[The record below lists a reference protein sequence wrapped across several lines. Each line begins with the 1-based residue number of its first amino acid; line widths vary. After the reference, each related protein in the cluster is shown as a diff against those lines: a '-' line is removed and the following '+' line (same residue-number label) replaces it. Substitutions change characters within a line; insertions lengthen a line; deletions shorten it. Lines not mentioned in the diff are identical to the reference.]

1 MPNSGLLTRLKKG
14 IAAGGFG
21 QLVSV
26 VIQFLQI
33 HLLIKL
39 WGAEKNGEWMM
50 LSAIPAQL
58 ALGDLGFG
66 AASGNEMTMRVG
78 REDRDGA
85 LRVFQ
90 SSWSLISALSLLFGS
105 LGLAL
110 VFFSPW
116 HSWISL
122 RLIPIW
128 ELDFAATLLILMVVA
143 QQQLSLIAA
152 GYKCDGL
159 YARCISAE
167 NFLRLGSFLL
177 GLAGVL
183 IFRNVISFAAGI
195 SGGYIIGVTAMAIDL
210 KRQRPWIKW
219 GIEHA
224 TFGELKP
231 LIVPAFSF
239 MLYPMGHAIS
249 QQWFSIAVGTL
260 ISPAAVSAFGALRTL
275 SRVVIQATSIFSG
288 PVWVELSAALGRGD
302 YKMARKLHHTIT
314 QAAFIIA
321 VAVAA
326 VMVVIGEPVY
336 KFYTDHQVPFD
347 QSVYLWLL
355 AVGVANSLWSASSS
369 VCVSINKHQTFTA
382 VFLAVNFGA
391 VFLVKPLIAVF
402 GMTGAAMALF
412 SVELVMALFVVRNSL
427 YLLDEPVAVW
437 FQSMLKNP
445 KTNFKSFRSESA
457 K

>member
-1 MPNSGLLTRLKKG
+1 MLCCRVQFLPNSGLLTRLKKG

-78 REDRDGA
+78 REDREGA

-90 SSWSLISALSLLFGS
+90 SSWSLITALSLLFASMGF
-105 LGLAL
+105 AL
-110 VFFSPW
+110 VYFSPW
-116 HSWISL
+116 HNWISL
-122 RLIPIW
+122 KLIPEW
-128 ELDFAATLLILMVVA
+128 ELDIAATLLILMVVA

-195 SGGYIIGVTAMAIDL
+195 SGGYIVGVTAMAIDL
-210 KRQRPWIKW
+210 KRQP
-219 GIEHA
+219 H
-224 TFGELKP
+224 
-231 LIVPAFSF
+231 
-239 MLYPMGHAIS
+239 
-249 QQWFSIAVGTL
+249 
-260 ISPAAVSAFGALRTL
+260 
-275 SRVVIQATSIFSG
+275 
-288 PVWVELSAALGRGD
+288 LGQRLG
-302 YKMARKLHHTIT
+302 
-314 QAAFIIA
+314 F
-321 VAVAA
+321 
-326 VMVVIGEPVY
+326 
-336 KFYTDHQVPFD
+336 
-347 QSVYLWLL
+347 
-355 AVGVANSLWSASSS
+355 
-369 VCVSINKHQTFTA
+369 
-382 VFLAVNFGA
+382 
-391 VFLVKPLIAVF
+391 
-402 GMTGAAMALF
+402 
-412 SVELVMALFVVRNSL
+412 
-427 YLLDEPVAVW
+427 
-437 FQSMLKNP
+437 
-445 KTNFKSFRSESA
+445 
-457 K
+457 

>member
-26 VIQFLQI
+26 IIQFLQI

-90 SSWSLISALSLLFGS
+90 SSWSLISGLSIIFGAI
-105 LGLAL
+105 GLIL
-110 VFFSPW
+110 VYFAPW
-116 HSWISL
+116 HHWISL
-122 RLIPIW
+122 KLIPEW
-128 ELDFAATLLILMVVA
+128 ELDIAATLLILMVVA

-159 YARCISAE
+159 YARCISSE

-177 GLAGVL
+177 GLIGVL
-183 IFRNVISFAAGI
+183 IFRNVISFAAGL
-195 SGGYIIGVTAMAIDL
+195 SGGYIIGVAAMAIDL

-219 GIEHA
+219 GIKHA
-224 TFGELKP
+224 SMAELKP
-231 LIVPAFSF
+231 LVVPAFSF

-249 QQWFSIAVGTL
+249 QQWFAIAVGTI

-275 SRVVIQATSIFSG
+275 SRVVIQATSIVSG

-302 YKMARKLHHTIT
+302 YQLGRRLHHTIT
-314 QAAFIIA
+314 QAAVLIAIA
-321 VAVAA
+321 VALVLAL
-326 VMVVIGEPVY
+326 IGQPVY
-336 KFYTDHQVPFD
+336 NFYTDHQVPFE
-347 QSVYLWLL
+347 QGVYFWLL

-382 VFLAVNFGA
+382 VFLGVNFAA
-391 VFLVKPLIAVF
+391 VFLVKPLIGMF
-402 GMTGAAMALF
+402 GMAGAAMALF

-437 FQSMLKNP
+437 LQSMFKNP
-445 KTNFKSFRSESA
+445 KTNLKSFRSS
-457 K
+457 